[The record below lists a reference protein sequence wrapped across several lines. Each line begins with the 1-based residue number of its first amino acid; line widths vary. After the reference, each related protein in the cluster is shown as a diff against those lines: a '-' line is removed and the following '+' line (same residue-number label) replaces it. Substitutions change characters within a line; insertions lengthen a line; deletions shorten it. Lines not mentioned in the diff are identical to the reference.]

1 MACIYGHQEIILS
14 KSLKNPSHEGA
25 LRLLLV
31 ASVGATGLIL
41 FWKYR
46 ARARQRLDDSYK
58 TPATSSLHPQPG
70 DLLLFHNARGMN
82 RMITVFTGS
91 PFYHV
96 ALYASEDTAI
106 EATLKGVGYRDL
118 RRPGNSYVVVPAPAG
133 NGRAALAWAKTQ
145 IGAAYDGFDLV
156 IIVLDKLFRRIH
168 FNYTSPGKYS
178 CGEFVE
184 SAYEHG
190 GARLIPDRDLDDVVP
205 GDYARYVPA
214 AERMLVR

>member
-1 MACIYGHQEIILS
+1 LS
-14 KSLKNPSHEGA
+14 KYLKNPAHQHA
-25 LRLLLV
+25 LRLLLI
-31 ASVGATGLIL
+31 ATVGTTGLVL
-41 FWKYR
+41 FWKHR
-46 ARARQRLDDSYK
+46 AAVRQRLDDSYK
-58 TPATSSLHPQPG
+58 TPDTSDTHPQPG

-96 ALYASEDTAI
+96 ALYVSKDKAI

-118 RRPGNSYVVVPAPAG
+118 RKPGNSYVVVPAPAG
-133 NGRAALAWAKTQ
+133 DGRAAVAWAKTQ
-145 IGAAYDGFDLV
+145 IGAAYDKFDLV

-184 SAYEHG
+184 RAYEKT

-205 GDYARYVPA
+205 GDFARFVPA
-214 AERMLVR
+214 AERRQIR

>member
-1 MACIYGHQEIILS
+1 MSES
-14 KSLKNPSHEGA
+14 DKKPSHQGA
-25 LRLLLV
+25 LRLLLI
-31 ASVGATGLIL
+31 ASVGAAGLL
-41 FWKYR
+41 LVWKAR
-46 ARARQRLDDSYK
+46 AAARQRLDDSYR
-58 TPATSSLHPQPG
+58 TPETSSLHPQPG

-96 ALYASEDTAI
+96 ALYVSKDRAI
-106 EATLKGVGYRDL
+106 KATLKGVGYRDL
-118 RRPGNSYVVVPAPAG
+118 RKRGNSYVVVPAPAG
-133 NGRAALAWAKTQ
+133 NGHAAVAWAQTQ
-145 IGAAYDGFDLV
+145 IGAAYDKFDLV

-184 SAYEHG
+184 TAYEHA

-205 GDYARYVPA
+205 GDFARFVPA
-214 AERMLVR
+214 SERNQIR